1 MPLENLRSCN
11 RKKYK
16 RAMNKIIREF
26 NDRMKLDWLWN
37 GRFVV
42 SQKEAYFY
50 PYSDHS
56 GGNYIVSII
65 ITDTKT
71 NNKQETFVD
80 NYNAYYILWHW
91 ANKCI
96 VENFKVWEEKPNP
109 NEQARLEGREPPSLY
124 F

>member
-1 MPLENLRSCN
+1 MPLENLRSCS

-16 RAMNKIIREF
+16 RAMNKAIQEF
-26 NDRMKLDWLWN
+26 NNCIKSDWLWG

-42 SQKEAYFY
+42 SQKEAYFCPY
-50 PYSDHS
+50 PDHS
-56 GGNYIVSII
+56 GGNYIVSIV

-71 NNKQETFVD
+71 NNKQETLID
-80 NYNAYYILWHW
+80 NYSTHYKLWYW

-96 VENFKVWEEKPNP
+96 TEQFKVWDEKPNP
-109 NEQARLEGREPPSLY
+109 NEQARLEGREPPS